1 MKNQERAVFT
11 PNVLEENKNLQLTFI
26 QEPRI
31 LLIKSIDNKIYAK
44 VIDWD
49 TKNEG
54 DLGWTDQE
62 LEKLQEILTETRK
75 QMQILSQA
83 LPQT

>member
-62 LEKLQEILTETRK
+62 LEKLQEILSETRK